1 MTSASIKRRIA
12 MAAALAITGWL
23 AIQVDDQDEEGVIQL
38 AHSTQRTP
46 DRSKTAI
53 SDATASGAASR
64 ELSAT
69 LNWSVLSGRTRLVQ
83 EQDGQS
89 ADLFKPHDW
98 YVASK
103 PLEPPA
109 PPPKPV
115 APEAPFSYLGKL
127 EDSPQGTTFFLSENN
142 KVYSVVAGQNI
153 DSVWRLDTEDAT
165 TLNLTYLPLGQPQ
178 TLLKTAKPA
187 VPAEDGNQGAF

>member
-1 MTSASIKRRIA
+1 MTSASIKRRAA
-12 MAAALAITGWL
+12 MAAALTITGWL
-23 AIQVDDQDEEGVIQL
+23 AIQVDGQEEEGMVQL

-46 DRSKTAI
+46 DRSRTAI
-53 SDATASGAASR
+53 TDAAASR
-64 ELSAT
+64 AASQELSST
-69 LNWSVLSGRTRLVQ
+69 LNWSVLSRRARLVQ
-83 EQDGQS
+83 DQDSQS

-98 YVASK
+98 HVTSK
-103 PLEPPA
+103 LLEPPA

-115 APEAPFSYLGKL
+115 APEVPFSYLGKL

-153 DSVWRLDTEDAT
+153 DNVWRLDTEDSS

-187 VPAEDGNQGAF
+187 LPAEDGNQGAF

>member
-1 MTSASIKRRIA
+1 
-12 MAAALAITGWL
+12 MAAALALTGWL

-38 AHSTQRTP
+38 AHSTPRTP
-46 DRSKTAI
+46 DRSRTAT

-69 LNWSVLSGRTRLVQ
+69 LNWSVLSGRTHLLQ
-83 EQDGQS
+83 EQDSQS

-153 DSVWRLDTEDAT
+153 DNVWRLDTEDAT
-165 TLNLTYLPLGQPQ
+165 TLNLTYFR
-178 TLLKTAKPA
+178 
-187 VPAEDGNQGAF
+187 AEKS

>member
-1 MTSASIKRRIA
+1 
-12 MAAALAITGWL
+12 MAAALALTGWL

-46 DRSKTAI
+46 DRSRTAT
-53 SDATASGAASR
+53 SDATASGAASQ
-64 ELSAT
+64 ELSAA

-83 EQDGQS
+83 EQDSQS

-103 PLEPPA
+103 PLEAPA

-165 TLNLTYLPLGQPQ
+165 TLNLTYLPLGQPR

-187 VPAEDGNQGAF
+187 LPAEDGNQGAF

>member
-1 MTSASIKRRIA
+1 MKSASIKRRAA
-12 MAAALAITGWL
+12 MATALTVTVWL
-23 AIQVDDQDEEGVIQL
+23 AIEVNNREEEGVVQL

-46 DRSKTAI
+46 DRSRAADPDAAAIGTA
-53 SDATASGAASR
+53 AR
-64 ELSAT
+64 ELSSA
-69 LNWSVLSGRTRLVQ
+69 LNWSVLSGRARLVQ
-83 EQDGQS
+83 EQETQS

-98 YVASK
+98 FVASK
-103 PLEPPA
+103 ALEPPA

-153 DSVWRLDTEDAT
+153 DDLWRLDTEDST
-165 TLNLTYLPLGQPQ
+165 TLSLTYLPLKQPR

-187 VPAEDGNQGAF
+187 LPAEDGNQGAF

>member
-1 MTSASIKRRIA
+1 MTSAFVKRRMA
-12 MAAALAITGWL
+12 MAAALALTGWL

-53 SDATASGAASR
+53 SDATASGAASW
-64 ELSAT
+64 ELSST
-69 LNWSVLSGRTRLVQ
+69 LNWSVLSGRTRLAQ
-83 EQDGQS
+83 EQDSQS

-103 PLEPPA
+103 PLEAPA

-142 KVYSVVAGQNI
+142 KVYSVVAGQDI
-153 DSVWRLDTEDAT
+153 DDVWRLDTEDAT
-165 TLNLTYLPLGQPQ
+165 TLNLTYLPLGQTQ